1 MNVETH
7 INPTYTLNLTQDE
20 YVAVIVAIFSS
31 SKENINKL
39 YKHGYFSSQAIN
51 NMDRELYN
59 LAEKFQQIYKKE
71 TLIDII
77 KTIKLNGLNIKGEE
91 LK

>member
-1 MNVETH
+1 MNMETH
-7 INPTYTLNLTQDE
+7 MKPIYTLTLTQDE
-20 YVAVIVAIFSS
+20 YIAVIVAIFSS
-31 SKENINKL
+31 SKENINKS
-39 YKHGYFSSQAIN
+39 YNNYFSFQAID

-59 LAEKFQQIYKKE
+59 LAGKFQQIYKKE

-77 KTIKLNGLNIKGEE
+77 KTIRLNGLNIKGEE